1 MREAYLRESPD
12 LVHERK
18 HACRQKI
25 IILPL
30 FLVPVELVDP
40 VLLLTMS
47 LEAVLVFPTSPSSS
61 RRMEKKSLF
70 VFLRDVV
77 EEVVCNGE
85 LTVELL
91 ETDSIVLQEQESV
104 LSDRSLYIGDQFLL
118 CFLVAVELGQVDG
131 LQLGE
136 VVLLLGCR
144 RRDPAKRSALM
155 IS

>member
-1 MREAYLRESPD
+1 MREAYLRESSD

-18 HACRQKI
+18 NACRQKI

-70 VFLRDVV
+70 IFLGDVV

-91 ETDSIVLQEQESV
+91 ETDSIVLQEQESI
-104 LSDRSLYIGDQFLL
+104 LSDRSLDICDKFLL
-118 CFLVAVELGQVDG
+118 CFLVAVELGQIDG

-144 RRDPAKRSALM
+144 GRNPAKRQL
-155 IS
+155 